1 MCFCGRIEFAL
12 YGFVFL
18 SLWNIF
24 YQILLL
30 YTTHHLTTSTSIEEN
45 SMYIVSMLFDDF
57 LKTAKDIKVNAY
69 TAQELSSTM
78 TLNF

>member
-24 YQILLL
+24 DQIL

>member
-1 MCFCGRIEFAL
+1 MYYPPL
-12 YGFVFL
+12 D
-18 SLWNIF
+18 
-24 YQILLL
+24 YQHRREQ
-30 YTTHHLTTSTSIEEN
+30 YV
-45 SMYIVSMLFDDF
+45 YIVSMLFDDF